1 MLAHYGFQYKCFVEV
16 LVHFSFFCLS
26 ACFIKAGRQAG
37 TECGGSGEENQG
49 GSEEESMNR
58 MYYIKKNINKKLCQ
72 SALMLLSK
80 YLHFKIVKFMN
91 MF

>member
-1 MLAHYGFQYKCFVEV
+1 
-16 LVHFSFFCLS
+16 
-26 ACFIKAGRQAG
+26 
-37 TECGGSGEENQG
+37 
-49 GSEEESMNR
+49 MNR

>member
-1 MLAHYGFQYKCFVEV
+1 MVV
-16 LVHFSFFCLS
+16 LVHFSFFCLF
-26 ACFIKAGRQAG
+26 ARFIKAGRQQAL
-37 TECGGSGEENQG
+37 SVGEVGRRIREDQRR
-49 GSEEESMNR
+49 ESMIR
-58 MYYIKKNINKKLCQ
+58 MYYIKKNTNKKLCQ